1 MSALRIILPL
11 MASAALTACAAAPT
25 ATSDAAALARTPTE
39 LWANRVKVQPD
50 EIRLAVHADGLSAT
64 QREALGVFLADW
76 RATGGGPVILR
87 APLGG
92 ADPGAVGRTT
102 EGVRMQLSG
111 GGVPVSLI
119 TLASYDAGGDPLA
132 PLVVGRERYRVDVPR
147 CGQEWTNITL
157 SANNEPQ
164 PNFGCATTA
173 NMAAQIANPS
183 DLLGPAPVTP
193 ADAQRRGVVLGK
205 YRLGESTAS
214 EKDESAT
221 AVSDVVK

>member
-1 MSALRIILPL
+1 MSAFRIILPL
-11 MASAALTACAAAPT
+11 MASAALAACAAAPT

-39 LWANRVKVQPD
+39 LWANRVTVQPD

-76 RATGGGPVILR
+76 RATGGGPVTLR

-92 ADPGAVGRTT
+92 ADPAAVGRVT
-102 EGVRMQLSG
+102 EGVRLQLAG
-111 GGVPVSLI
+111 AGVPAAQI
-119 TLASYDAGGDPLA
+119 TLASYDSGGDPLA
-132 PLVVGRERYRVDVPR
+132 PLVVGRERYRVNVPR

-193 ADAQRRGVVLGK
+193 VDAQRRGVVLGK

>member
-1 MSALRIILPL
+1 MSASRIIIPL
-11 MASAALTACAAAPT
+11 MACAALAACSAAPT

-39 LWANRVKVQPD
+39 LWANRVTVQPD
-50 EIRLAVHADGLSAT
+50 EIRLAVHAEGLSAN
-64 QREALGVFLADW
+64 QREALGAFLADW
-76 RATGGGPVILR
+76 RATGGGPITLR

-92 ADPGAVGRTT
+92 ADPAAVGRAT
-102 EGVRMQLSG
+102 EGVRLQLSG
-111 GGVPVSLI
+111 GGVAASQI

-132 PLVVGRERYRVDVPR
+132 PLVVGRERYRVNVPR

-157 SANNEPQ
+157 SANNEAQ

-193 ADAQRRGVVLGK
+193 ADAQRRGVVLDK
-205 YRLGESTAS
+205 YRLGEGTAS
-214 EKDESAT
+214 KKDESAT
-221 AVSDVVK
+221 AISTVVQ